1 VSDNLQLMRE
11 TIRANRPAIDFKK
24 SALLVI
30 DMQEYQIREGS
41 ITNVYG
47 MISPAIPAYYLERI
61 TGITE
66 PNVLA
71 LLKEF
76 RSKDAMVL
84 FTQYASIEKDESDLA
99 AYCRAGNRVSTE
111 VTGGPLIPNIQD
123 SAASLVKTLQP
134 LENELTLQKS
144 RSGAFINTPL
154 DSILRDNEI
163 EQIVIVGVL
172 TNACV
177 ENTARV
183 GLDLDYTVF
192 VVDDACATLDAQLH
206 ENAIAAM
213 EVHSINIIQTRDLV
227 AVSA

>member
-1 VSDNLQLMRE
+1 MSDNLKLMRE
-11 TIRANRPAIDFKK
+11 AIRSNKSIIDFDI

-47 MISPAIPAYYLERI
+47 MISPTISEYYLDRVKSV
-61 TGITE
+61 TE
-66 PNVLA
+66 PNVIA
-71 LLKEF
+71 AIDKF
-76 RSKDAMVL
+76 RSNGALVL
-84 FTQYASIEKDESDLA
+84 FTKYASIEDDESDLA

-111 VTGGPLIPNIQD
+111 VTGGPLIPSIDNP
-123 SAASLVKTLQP
+123 AASLVKGLQP
-134 LENELTLQKS
+134 LANELTLQKS

-154 DSILRDNEI
+154 DDILRKNKI

-192 VVDDACATLDAQLH
+192 VIDDACATLDAQLH
-206 ENAIAAM
+206 ENSIAAM
-213 EVHSINIIQTRDLV
+213 EVHSINIIQTRELSDGRV
-227 AVSA
+227 